1 MDDDRG
7 AQRPTLAEQIDECC
21 RLLAGFDDTPWPR
34 MDALFYQQ
42 GYEELSINL
51 RLLLE
56 LIDDGRHG
64 SGGVAQ

>member
-1 MDDDRG
+1 
-7 AQRPTLAEQIDECC
+7 
-21 RLLAGFDDTPWPR
+21 